1 MAWNETKVTLVG
13 RVCSDVTT
21 GHTTENDPLTRF
33 TVVSTQR
40 RYDRQTG
47 TWADGRELFLRVV
60 CYRRL
65 AETVAETFVKG
76 DPVVATGRLHTK
88 KWFDK
93 DGKPQTEIVMDA
105 VAVGPDLSLCK
116 VTMVRGERVEQPVE
130 VVAA

>member
-13 RVCSDVTT
+13 RVCSDVAAGRTSDD
-21 GHTTENDPLTRF
+21 DPMTRF

-40 RYDRQTG
+40 KFDRETG
-47 TWADGRELFLRVV
+47 TWVNGRELFLRVT

-76 DPVVATGRLHTK
+76 DPVVATGRLHTN

-93 DGKPQTEIVMDA
+93 DGRQQSEIVMDA

-116 VTMVRGERVEQPVE
+116 VTMVRGERSALPVE
-130 VVAA
+130 AVAA